1 MPSRSN
7 HILLSR
13 ERIAGRVA
21 ELAGEIA
28 ASWAA
33 KPGDPEITLVPV
45 MTGAFIFTAD
55 LIRHLP
61 QQMRIHL
68 IQVRSYPGTA
78 TTSQGVTLDP
88 AKNDV
93 PEDLTGRHVLLIDDI
108 LDSGRTMAAIRTE
121 LLQRGAAEVAT
132 CVLLR
137 KPDAC
142 RDPEAKRF
150 EVDHVAF
157 DIPDAFVVGYGLD
170 HDDHHRNL
178 PDIEVLSAGGDADAG
193 GSAASPEEVRVPA
206 AGTAR

>member
-1 MPSRSN
+1 MPSPEQRVL
-7 HILLSR
+7 IPR
-13 ERIAGRVA
+13 ERIAARVEA
-21 ELAGEIA
+21 LAGEVA
-28 ASWAA
+28 AAWAG

-45 MTGAFIFTAD
+45 MTGAFIFAAD

-61 QQMRIHL
+61 QKMRIHL

-88 AKNDV
+88 AKTNV
-93 PEDLTGRHVLLIDDI
+93 PLDLTGRHVLVIDDI
-108 LDSGRTMAAIRTE
+108 LDSGRTMAAIKAE
-121 LLQRGAAEVAT
+121 LLERGAAEVST

-137 KPDAC
+137 KPNQC
-142 RDPEAKRF
+142 RDAEAGTL

-178 PDIEVLSAGGDADAG
+178 PDIEVLLADGAPARADA
-193 GSAASPEEVRVPA
+193 AAVRVPP
-206 AGTAR
+206 AGEPR